1 MRYPLRQEDSMKTKV
16 KKKQLWLPYVLIA
29 PLMIW
34 LLVTVFIPVVNVFI
48 ESLRNTTYVGIK
60 GGFV

>member
-48 ESLRNTTYVGIK
+48 PFGSNTPQLAA
-60 GGFV
+60 